1 MEIVSM
7 EKPRGTGPRLLR
19 FRREPVT
26 AQGNTVTDEKV
37 IAVLS
42 LSSSACVGFGRRY
55 PTHIKAG
62 GILARRAV
70 PRLLHYHLGR
80 SDAANAKDASDRLRW
95 LAPAMVSAFPDLSPG
110 ATPCRGFFMA
120 GFGRRS

>member
-1 MEIVSM
+1 M

-42 LSSSACVGFGRRY
+42 LSSSACVGFGRWR
-55 PTHIKAG
+55 PFVVCLSKDSQMRT
-62 GILARRAV
+62 LADLRSGPRRRQVEAE
-70 PRLLHYHLGR
+70 
-80 SDAANAKDASDRLRW
+80 
-95 LAPAMVSAFPDLSPG
+95 DLWGPL
-110 ATPCRGFFMA
+110 
-120 GFGRRS
+120 